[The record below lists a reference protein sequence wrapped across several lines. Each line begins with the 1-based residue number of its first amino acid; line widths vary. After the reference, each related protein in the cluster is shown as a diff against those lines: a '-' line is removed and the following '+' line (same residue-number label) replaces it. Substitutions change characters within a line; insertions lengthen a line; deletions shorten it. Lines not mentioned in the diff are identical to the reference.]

1 MNLIQLKERWNEV
14 IGADKWLYMEACL
27 SAVCTLFLKDNKNPL
42 GLIIIG
48 PSAGSKST
56 ILNMFKYLPNNLT
69 HHTDKFTPASF
80 LTQAT
85 NVPQEKLESIDLIR
99 KLPNRILLVP
109 DLVSMFGKKEQEVKE
124 SLSILTRVMDGDGL
138 SNDGGVQG
146 HREFNEECVF
156 VMLGA
161 VVKIV
166 PAIWRIVSE
175 MGTRLLFIRMDR
187 LNIHESQTDILIK
200 QINNSKNYRDNEQQL
215 KKMTDDL
222 IKDKIE
228 RYGIRQGE
236 WNKEH
241 DEFVTRMISLI
252 SELISKLRVTEDN
265 DIGLEQNETPY
276 RVLSQLINLMQGRA
290 ILYDRDYIVEDDL
303 SLALAVALSSVD
315 VVRGQITRVA
325 IGHYPEYLKL
335 KDFVY
340 QTNFMQ
346 TKLRQELS
354 ILTQIGILET
364 GRDRNA
370 DKWKLHEYWEDLV
383 LI

>member
-340 QTNFMQ
+340 HTNFMQ

-370 DKWKLHEYWEDLV
+370 DKWKLHEKWEDLAS
-383 LI
+383 I

>member
-1 MNLIQLKERWNEV
+1 MLYKLKERWNEV

-85 NVPQEKLESIDLIR
+85 NVSQDKLESIDLIR

-109 DLVSMFGKKEQEVKE
+109 DLVSMFGKKEQEVRE

-156 VMLGA
+156 VLLGA

-175 MGTRLLFIRMDR
+175 MGTRLLFIRMNR

-241 DEFVTRMISLI
+241 DELVTRIISLI
-252 SELISKLRVTEDN
+252 SELISRLRATVDS

-276 RVLSQLINLMQGRA
+276 RVLNQLINLMKGRA

-303 SLALAVALSSVD
+303 SLALVVALSSVD
-315 VVRGQITRVA
+315 LVRGQITGVS
-325 IGHYPEYLKL
+325 IKKYPDYLSL

-364 GRDRNA
+364 GRDGNS

>member
-1 MNLIQLKERWNEV
+1 MISALKEKWENV
-14 IGADKWLYMEACL
+14 IGANKWDYFEACL

-42 GLIIIG
+42 GIVIIG

-56 ILNMFKYLPNNLT
+56 ILNMFKYLPNGLT

-85 NVPQEKLESIDLIR
+85 NVPKDKLEEVDLIR

-109 DLVSMFGKKEQEVKE
+109 DLVSMFGRKEQEVKE

-161 VVKIV
+161 IVKLS

-187 LNIHESQTDILIK
+187 INVHESQTENLER
-200 QINNSKNYRDNEQQL
+200 QLKNGYNFKAEELEL
-215 KKMTDDL
+215 KKMTYNL
-222 IKDKIE
+222 IEERIDK
-228 RYGIRQGE
+228 YGIRKTTWE
-236 WNKEH
+236 K
-241 DEFVTRMISLI
+241 DYDDTIIRLLSLT
-252 SELISKLRVTEDN
+252 SELISKLRIIVNKDV
-265 DIGLEQNETPY
+265 GFEQNETPY
-276 RVLSQLINLMQGRA
+276 RVLKQLENLLQGRA
-290 ILYDRDYIVEDDL
+290 ILYNRNNLEESDL
-303 SLALAVALSSVD
+303 NLALQVALSSVD
-315 VVRGQITRVA
+315 EARGQITKVA
-325 IGHYPEYLKL
+325 INKCPEYLKL
-335 KDFVY
+335 NDFVKLTSY
-340 QTNFMQ
+340 MG
-346 TKLRQELS
+346 TKLREELNT
-354 ILTQIGILET
+354 LTQIGILIE
-364 GRDRNA
+364 GKEGNA
-370 DKWKLHEYWEDLV
+370 NMWKLDDKWEDLA

>member
-340 QTNFMQ
+340 HTNFMQ

-370 DKWKLHEYWEDLV
+370 DKWKLHDKWEDLA

>member
-1 MNLIQLKERWNEV
+1 MTLQLKERWNEV

-69 HHTDKFTPASF
+69 HHTDRFTPASF
-80 LTQAT
+80 LTQAM
-85 NVPQEKLESIDLIR
+85 NVSQDKLESIDLIR

-109 DLVSMFGKKEQEVKE
+109 DLVSMFGKKEQEVRE

-156 VMLGA
+156 VLLGA

-166 PAIWRIVSE
+166 PAIWKIVSE
-175 MGTRLLFIRMDR
+175 MGTRLLFIRMNR

-215 KKMTDDL
+215 KKMTYDL
-222 IKDKIE
+222 IEGKIE
-228 RYGIRQGE
+228 RYGIRQVE

-241 DEFVTRMISLI
+241 DELVARKISLI
-252 SELISKLRVTEDN
+252 SELISKLRVTEDS

-276 RVLSQLINLMQGRA
+276 RVLNQLINLMKGRA

-303 SLALAVALSSVD
+303 SLALVVALSSVD
-315 VVRGQITRVA
+315 LVRGQITGVS
-325 IGHYPEYLKL
+325 IKKYPDYLSL

-354 ILTQIGILET
+354 ILTQIGILKI
-364 GRDRNA
+364 GRDGNA

-383 LI
+383 FI

>member
-1 MNLIQLKERWNEV
+1 MIYKLKERWNEV

-69 HHTDKFTPASF
+69 HHTDRFTPASF

-85 NVPQEKLESIDLIR
+85 NVSQEKLESIDLIR

-109 DLVSMFGKKEQEVKE
+109 DLVSMFGKKEQEVRE

-156 VMLGA
+156 VLLGA

-166 PAIWRIVSE
+166 PAIWKIVSE
-175 MGTRLLFIRMDR
+175 MGTRLLFIRMNR

-200 QINNSKNYRDNEQQL
+200 QINNSKNYRDNEKQL

-228 RYGIRQGE
+228 RYGIRQVE

-241 DEFVTRMISLI
+241 DELVARIISLI
-252 SELISKLRVTEDN
+252 SELISKLRVTEDS

-276 RVLSQLINLMQGRA
+276 RVLNQLINLMKGRA

-303 SLALAVALSSVD
+303 SLALVVALSSVD
-315 VVRGQITRVA
+315 LVRGQITGVS
-325 IGHYPEYLKL
+325 IKKYPDYLSL

-364 GRDRNA
+364 GRDGNA

>member
-85 NVPQEKLESIDLIR
+85 NVSQDKLESIDLIR

-109 DLVSMFGKKEQEVKE
+109 DLVSMFGKKEQEVRE

-215 KKMTDDL
+215 KEMTDDL

-340 QTNFMQ
+340 HTNFMQ

-364 GRDRNA
+364 GRDGNS
-370 DKWKLHEYWEDLV
+370 DKWKLHDKWEDLT

>member
-1 MNLIQLKERWNEV
+1 MTLQLKERWNEV

-85 NVPQEKLESIDLIR
+85 NVSQEKLESIDLIR

-222 IKDKIE
+222 IKGKIE
-228 RYGIRQGE
+228 RYGIRQVE

-241 DEFVTRMISLI
+241 DELVTRKISLI
-252 SELISKLRVTEDN
+252 SELISKLRVTEDS

-276 RVLSQLINLMQGRA
+276 RVLNQLMNLLQGRA

-303 SLALAVALSSVD
+303 PLALAVALSSVD

-325 IGHYPEYLKL
+325 IGHCSEYLKL

-340 QTNFMQ
+340 HTNFMQ

-370 DKWKLHEYWEDLV
+370 DKWKLHEKWEDLAS
-383 LI
+383 I

>member
-1 MNLIQLKERWNEV
+1 MIE
-14 IGADKWLYMEACL
+14 G
-27 SAVCTLFLKDNKNPL
+27 
-42 GLIIIG
+42 
-48 PSAGSKST
+48 
-56 ILNMFKYLPNNLT
+56 
-69 HHTDKFTPASF
+69 
-80 LTQAT
+80 
-85 NVPQEKLESIDLIR
+85 
-99 KLPNRILLVP
+99 
-109 DLVSMFGKKEQEVKE
+109 
-124 SLSILTRVMDGDGL
+124 
-138 SNDGGVQG
+138 
-146 HREFNEECVF
+146 
-156 VMLGA
+156 
-161 VVKIV
+161 
-166 PAIWRIVSE
+166 
-175 MGTRLLFIRMDR
+175 
-187 LNIHESQTDILIK
+187 
-200 QINNSKNYRDNEQQL
+200 
-215 KKMTDDL
+215 
-222 IKDKIE
+222 KIE

-236 WNKEH
+236 WNKGH
-241 DEFVTRMISLI
+241 DELVTRMISLI
-252 SELISKLRVTEDN
+252 SELISKLRVTEDS

-340 QTNFMQ
+340 HTNFMQ

-364 GRDRNA
+364 GKDGNA

>member
-1 MNLIQLKERWNEV
+1 VVNKLKERWNEV

-27 SAVCTLFLKDNKNPL
+27 SAVCTLFLKNNKNPL

-69 HHTDKFTPASF
+69 HHTDRFTPASF

-109 DLVSMFGKKEQEVKE
+109 DLVSMFGKKEQEVRE

-156 VMLGA
+156 VLLGA

-166 PAIWRIVSE
+166 PAIWKIVSE

-200 QINNSKNYRDNEQQL
+200 QINNSKNYRDNEKQL

-222 IKDKIE
+222 IKEKIE
-228 RYGIRQGE
+228 KHGIRKVE
-236 WNKEH
+236 WNKEY
-241 DEFVTRMISLI
+241 DELVARMISLI
-252 SELISKLRVTEDN
+252 SELISKLRVTEDS

-276 RVLSQLINLMQGRA
+276 RVLNQLINLMKGRA
-290 ILYDRDYIVEDDL
+290 ILYDRDDIVEDDL
-303 SLALAVALSSVD
+303 SLALVVALSSVD
-315 VVRGQITRVA
+315 LVRGQITGVS
-325 IGHYPEYLKL
+325 IKKYPDYLSL

-364 GRDRNA
+364 GRDGNA

>member
-1 MNLIQLKERWNEV
+1 
-14 IGADKWLYMEACL
+14 
-27 SAVCTLFLKDNKNPL
+27 
-42 GLIIIG
+42 
-48 PSAGSKST
+48 
-56 ILNMFKYLPNNLT
+56 
-69 HHTDKFTPASF
+69 
-80 LTQAT
+80 
-85 NVPQEKLESIDLIR
+85 LESIDLIR

-222 IKDKIE
+222 IKGKIE
-228 RYGIRQGE
+228 RYGIRQVE

-241 DEFVTRMISLI
+241 DELVTRKISLI
-252 SELISKLRVTEDN
+252 SELISKLRVTEDS

-276 RVLSQLINLMQGRA
+276 RVLNQLMNLLQGRA

-303 SLALAVALSSVD
+303 PLALAVALSSVD

-325 IGHYPEYLKL
+325 IGHCSEYLKL

-340 QTNFMQ
+340 HTNFMQ

-370 DKWKLHEYWEDLV
+370 DKWKLHEKWEDLAS
-383 LI
+383 I

>member
-1 MNLIQLKERWNEV
+1 MTLQLKERWNEV

-85 NVPQEKLESIDLIR
+85 NVSQDKLESIDLIR

-156 VMLGA
+156 VLLGA

-166 PAIWRIVSE
+166 PAIWKIVSE

-200 QINNSKNYRDNEQQL
+200 QINNLNHYRDNEKQL

-222 IKDKIE
+222 IKEKIE
-228 RYGIRQGE
+228 KHGIRKVE
-236 WNKEH
+236 WNKEY
-241 DEFVTRMISLI
+241 DELVARMISLI
-252 SELISKLRVTEDN
+252 SELISRLRATVDS

-276 RVLSQLINLMQGRA
+276 RVLNQLINLMKGRA

-303 SLALAVALSSVD
+303 SLTLVVALSSVD
-315 VVRGQITRVA
+315 LVRGQITGVS
-325 IGHYPEYLKL
+325 IKKYPDYLSL

-364 GRDRNA
+364 GRDGNS

>member
-325 IGHYPEYLKL
+325 IGHYPDYLSL

-364 GRDRNA
+364 GKDGNA

>member
-1 MNLIQLKERWNEV
+1 MTLQLKERWNEV

-69 HHTDKFTPASF
+69 HHTDRFTPASF
-80 LTQAT
+80 LTQAM
-85 NVPQEKLESIDLIR
+85 NVSQEKLESIDLIR

-146 HREFNEECVF
+146 HREFNEEYVF
-156 VMLGA
+156 VLLGA
-161 VVKIV
+161 IVKIV
-166 PAIWRIVSE
+166 PAIWKIVSE

-200 QINNSKNYRDNEQQL
+200 QINNSKNYRDNEKQL

-222 IKDKIE
+222 IKEKIE
-228 RYGIRQGE
+228 KHGIRKVE
-236 WNKEH
+236 WNK
-241 DEFVTRMISLI
+241 
-252 SELISKLRVTEDN
+252 
-265 DIGLEQNETPY
+265 
-276 RVLSQLINLMQGRA
+276 
-290 ILYDRDYIVEDDL
+290 
-303 SLALAVALSSVD
+303 
-315 VVRGQITRVA
+315 
-325 IGHYPEYLKL
+325 
-335 KDFVY
+335 
-340 QTNFMQ
+340 
-346 TKLRQELS
+346 
-354 ILTQIGILET
+354 
-364 GRDRNA
+364 
-370 DKWKLHEYWEDLV
+370 
-383 LI
+383 

>member
-109 DLVSMFGKKEQEVKE
+109 DLVSKKSKKEQEVKE

-340 QTNFMQ
+340 HTNFMQ

-364 GRDRNA
+364 GKDGNA

>member
-1 MNLIQLKERWNEV
+1 MISALKEKWENV
-14 IGADKWLYMEACL
+14 IGANKWDYFEACL

-42 GLIIIG
+42 GIVIIG

-56 ILNMFKYLPNNLT
+56 ILNMFKYLPNGLT

-85 NVPQEKLESIDLIR
+85 NVPKDKLEDVDLIR

-109 DLVSMFGKKEQEVKE
+109 DLVSMFGRKEQEVKE

-161 VVKIV
+161 IVKLS

-187 LNIHESQTDILIK
+187 LNVHESQTENLER
-200 QINNSKNYRDNEQQL
+200 QLKNGYNFKAEELEL
-215 KKMTDDL
+215 KKMTYNL
-222 IKDKIE
+222 IEERIDK
-228 RYGIRQGE
+228 YGIRNTTWE
-236 WNKEH
+236 K
-241 DEFVTRMISLI
+241 DYDDTIIRLLSLT
-252 SELISKLRVTEDN
+252 SELISKLRIIVNKDV
-265 DIGLEQNETPY
+265 GFEQNETPY
-276 RVLSQLINLMQGRA
+276 RVLTQLENLLQGRA
-290 ILYDRDYIVEDDL
+290 ILYNRDNIEESDL
-303 SLALAVALSSVD
+303 NLALQVALSSVD
-315 VVRGQITRVA
+315 EARGQITKVA
-325 IGHYPEYLKL
+325 INKCPEYLKL
-335 KDFVY
+335 NDFVKLTSY
-340 QTNFMQ
+340 MG
-346 TKLRQELS
+346 TKLREELNT
-354 ILTQIGILET
+354 LTQIGILIE
-364 GRDRNA
+364 GKEGNA
-370 DKWKLHEYWEDLV
+370 NMWKLDDKWEDLA